1 VIGRRRFVRDHEG
14 RVRPGLDRAGREL
27 LRALPRQA
35 QTLLE
40 HDDASAARLF
50 PVAYPGDEAAEAE
63 YREMMGSQ
71 LLQRH
76 QQALDTLATTVDAPS
91 VDDDDLLQWLAAFEV
106 LRLVLGTQLDVSE
119 DMADIDPTD
128 PEAQQFAVYQY
139 LSILQSEI
147 VDTLAEALPEVE
159 DDDLYE
165 LPDLPGAEEV
175 GDLENSGDLDD
186 LRRLDDPADRPER
199 IDPDDRKDPG
209 DDADHGGRGG

>member
-50 PVAYPGDEAAEAE
+50 PVAYPGNESSEAE

-76 QQALDTLATTVDAPS
+76 QQALDTLASTVDAPS
-91 VDDDDLLQWLAAFEV
+91 VDDDELHQWLGALEV

-119 DMADIDPTD
+119 DMTDIDPTD

-147 VDTLAEALPEVE
+147 VDTLADALPEV
-159 DDDLYE
+159 DDDE
-165 LPDLPGAEEV
+165 VDDVDDLH
-175 GDLENSGDLDD
+175 DIDD
-186 LRRLDDPADRPER
+186 LRGIDDINDMDDIGELGGPGGLDHGDPPGGR
-199 IDPDDRKDPG
+199 DPG
-209 DDADHGGRGG
+209 DTDPGGRDR

>member
-27 LRALPRQA
+27 LRSLPRQA
-35 QTLLE
+35 QTILE
-40 HDDASAARLF
+40 HDDPSAARLF
-50 PVAYPGDEAAEAE
+50 PVAYPGDDRAERE

-91 VDDDDLLQWLAAFEV
+91 VDDDELRQWLGALEV

-119 DMADIDPTD
+119 DMIDLD
-128 PEAQQFAVYQY
+128 PVDPQASQFAVYQY

-147 VDTLAEALPEVE
+147 VDTLAEALPEVDDE
-159 DDDLYE
+159 DEVDDD
-165 LPDLPGAEEV
+165 PI
-175 GDLENSGDLDD
+175 DLDID
-186 LRRLDDPADRPER
+186 FERQFGQLHDHLDDDDPPEPPGP
-199 IDPDDRKDPG
+199 DPDS
-209 DDADHGGRGG
+209 GGRGR